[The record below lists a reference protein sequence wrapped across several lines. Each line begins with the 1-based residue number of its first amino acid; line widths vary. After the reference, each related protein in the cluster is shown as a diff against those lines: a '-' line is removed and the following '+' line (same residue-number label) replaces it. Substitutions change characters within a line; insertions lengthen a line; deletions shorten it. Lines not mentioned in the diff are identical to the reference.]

1 MILPNIVPIKM
12 IWANIHRKT
21 RLNSNGRDTLFSL
34 SLMFFSFLFCML
46 ASHDGEVALRDKLH
60 FFAPSL
66 LPPTAAKG
74 VHASLEV
81 SAYART
87 LGV

>member
-1 MILPNIVPIKM
+1 
-12 IWANIHRKT
+12 
-21 RLNSNGRDTLFSL
+21 
-34 SLMFFSFLFCML
+34 ML
-46 ASHDGEVALRDKLH
+46 ASHVGEVALRDKLH

-81 SAYART
+81 STYART
-87 LGV
+87 LGVSKLYSFSPPRSLTLAEQDSILLQTGLVLLSVYYV